1 MTTSEKTETHTQ
13 KPRPNTHKNK
23 TQAKS
28 HQMKAYLLKMAA
40 SLTTKRCV
48 RDAGLYQDGG
58 YTALT
63 KHQDSVHPP
72 TATVVHCRNNAQRV
86 PHRQSEVNKMA

>member
-48 RDAGLYQDGG
+48 RETQGSTKTEDTLPLPSTKTV
-58 YTALT
+58 YTTDIYRGALQ
-63 KHQDSVHPP
+63 KQRPES
-72 TATVVHCRNNAQRV
+72 RNDNQ
-86 PHRQSEVNKMA
+86 K